1 MVAQQI
7 LVLLVQVRALVEQQ
21 KKSCIISM
29 VRLFFYTQWLV
40 GFLII
45 ESEMPKRYRVGKSK
59 LDIIFYNKRI
69 RESFNLL
76 VSFFTSSNF
85 KRITFYAEIRS
96 GRGDD
101 ILVYPHLV
109 KEKGFADIPDLAVFA
124 CQAID

>member
-1 MVAQQI
+1 
-7 LVLLVQVRALVEQQ
+7 
-21 KKSCIISM
+21 M

-45 ESEMPKRYRVGKSK
+45 ESEMPKRYRVSKSK
-59 LDIIFYNKRI
+59 FDIIFYNKCI

-85 KRITFYAEIRS
+85 KRITIYAEIRS

-124 CQAID
+124 CQAIDQICVVKIYFFDFP